1 MPYIGGMTIAAD
13 PRAFL
18 YRSGE
23 LDPDSAQRLTA
34 ETLAKADDGEL
45 YLQYR
50 KSEAFGFDD
59 GRLKTASYDTQSGF
73 GLRAVSGEMTAFA
86 HSNELS
92 AAAIRRAGETM
103 ALIDPSARP
112 KATPPQGTNRHLY
125 TDADPID
132 LVPFADKVNL
142 CLGVDAAARARDPR
156 VAQVSVGLSGSWSVV
171 EIVRPDGFVAT
182 DIRPLV
188 RLNVSIVVEANGRRE
203 TGNFGIG
210 GRYLYDRLMGEEVW
224 NRAIDEALAQALVNL
239 ESVDAPAGEMTVLL
253 GPGWPGVLLH
263 EAVGHGL
270 EGDFN
275 RKGTSAFSGRIGERV
290 AAAGVTVVDDG
301 SIMDRRGSLSIDD
314 EGTPTQENVLIE
326 DGILK
331 GYMQDRLNARLMG
344 EEVWNRAIDEALAQ
358 ALVNLESVDAPAG
371 EMTVLLGPGWPGVLL
386 HEAVGHGLEGDFNR
400 KGTSAFSGRIGER
413 VAAAGVTV
421 VDDGS
426 IMDRRGSLSIDDE
439 GTPTQENVLI
449 EDGILKGYM
458 QDRLNARLMGVAP
471 TGNGR
476 RQSFEHAPMPRMTNT
491 FMRGGNDDPAELM
504 SRVKKGIY
512 AKSFGGG
519 QVDIVSGKFVF
530 SCTEAYRIENGTL
543 GAPIKGA
550 TLIGDGPTVL
560 TKVTGIGN
568 DFALDEGIGMCG
580 KDGQGV
586 PAGVGQ
592 PTLLVSGLT
601 VGGTAV

>member
-1 MPYIGGMTIAAD
+1 MTLTAD

-18 YRSGE
+18 YRADA
-23 LDPDSAQRLTA
+23 LDPDTAQRLTA
-34 ETLAKADDGEL
+34 EALAKADDGEL

-86 HSNELS
+86 HANELS

-103 ALIDPSARP
+103 ALIDPSAAA
-112 KATPPQGTNRHLY
+112 KAPSPQGTNRHLY

-142 CLGVDAAARARDPR
+142 CLSVDAAARARDPR

-171 EIVRPDGFVAT
+171 EIVRPDGFIAT

-188 RLNVSIVVEANGRRE
+188 RLNVAITVEANGRRE
-203 TGNFGIG
+203 TGSFGIG

-224 NRAIDEALAQALVNL
+224 SRAIDEALAQALVNL

-290 AAAGVTVVDDG
+290 AAPGVTVVDDG
-301 SIMDRRGSLSIDD
+301 SILDRRGSLSIDD

-326 DGILK
+326 DG
-331 GYMQDRLNARLMG
+331 
-344 EEVWNRAIDEALAQ
+344 V
-358 ALVNLESVDAPAG
+358 
-371 EMTVLLGPGWPGVLL
+371 
-386 HEAVGHGLEGDFNR
+386 
-400 KGTSAFSGRIGER
+400 
-413 VAAAGVTV
+413 
-421 VDDGS
+421 
-426 IMDRRGSLSIDDE
+426 
-439 GTPTQENVLI
+439 
-449 EDGILKGYM
+449 LKGYM
-458 QDRLNARLMGVAP
+458 QDRLNARLMGVQP

-476 RQSFEHAPMPRMTNT
+476 RESFEHAPMPRMTNT
-491 FMRGGNDDPAELM
+491 FMRAGNDDPAELM

-512 AKSFGGG
+512 AKAFGGG

-530 SCTEAYRIENGTL
+530 SCTEAYRIEDGKL

-568 DFALDEGIGMCG
+568 DLALDEGIGTCG
-580 KDGQGV
+580 KAGQGV